1 MKANE
6 LYFLDVLLIMPWL
19 KRLSQPMKSLSL
31 NIQMKASLIAVISC
45 GAVYCARQDGSNF

>member
-6 LYFLDVLLIMPWL
+6 QYFLDVLLIMPWL

-31 NIQMKASLIAVISC
+31 NIQMKASLIAGLSC
-45 GAVYCARQDGSNF
+45 GAVYYSVQGGSSF

>member
-45 GAVYCARQDGSNF
+45 GAVYCAIQDGSNF